1 MKERKRWRFEED
13 SLLHAYVKRY
23 WPREWNLV
31 SQRMNRALDRD
42 LKSCAERWK
51 NYLKLRIK
59 KGSLSEDE

>member
-13 SLLHAYVKRY
+13 SMLHAYVKRY

-42 LKSCAERWK
+42 PEILCREVEELLEAQNQEGLLIR
-51 NYLKLRIK
+51 R
-59 KGSLSEDE
+59 